1 MPKQKRKV
9 RLFSSVTSA
18 NTAYTL
24 RAIALAL
31 RDICCRKRRICW
43 ERYLQCRAKKREVK
57 SMGKI
62 KPTQRIYAVVK
73 DIEDD
78 RRGTNLFPEVKI
90 LESLPYPMLGRMFNS
105 RTELRL

>member
-1 MPKQKRKV
+1 
-9 RLFSSVTSA
+9 
-18 NTAYTL
+18 
-24 RAIALAL
+24 
-31 RDICCRKRRICW
+31 
-43 ERYLQCRAKKREVK
+43 
-57 SMGKI
+57 MGKI

-78 RRGTNLFPEVKI
+78 RLGTNVFPEVKI

>member
-1 MPKQKRKV
+1 MKNNRSAVMHKLSAMPCQ
-9 RLFSSVTSA
+9 
-18 NTAYTL
+18 
-24 RAIALAL
+24 
-31 RDICCRKRRICW
+31 
-43 ERYLQCRAKKREVK
+43 KREVK

-78 RRGTNLFPEVKI
+78 RLGTNLFPEVKI
-90 LESLPYPMLGRMFNS
+90 LESLPYLVLGRMINS